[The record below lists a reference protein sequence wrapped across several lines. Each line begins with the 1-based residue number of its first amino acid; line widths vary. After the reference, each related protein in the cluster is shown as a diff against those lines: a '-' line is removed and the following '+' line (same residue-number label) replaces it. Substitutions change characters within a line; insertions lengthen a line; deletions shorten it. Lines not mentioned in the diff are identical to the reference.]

1 MPQYSRLASHLQKIC
16 HLPKPALSMIVFM
29 WLANSEGIV
38 VPKGFRLVVRSILSY
53 LERDKHLT
61 FAVAG
66 GEPVS
71 EDQSDR
77 TRSVVTLSRGMLVGH
92 YRIIEKIGAGGM
104 GEVYLAEDTELNRQV
119 ALKFLSSHLCQDG
132 DCRARFKRE
141 AQAAA
146 KLDHPNIVTV
156 YEVGEFQGRPFFA
169 MQHIEGRSLR
179 EYAPHHELSIPQ
191 VLEIG
196 IQIAEGLQAAHEKG
210 VTHRDIKPANVL
222 IDTHG
227 RARILDFGLA
237 TVAGTDHLTKTGSTL
252 GTIGYMSPE
261 QVRGEQ
267 VDHRTDIFS
276 LGVVLYEL
284 VTGRQPFKGDNEVAT
299 VRNITDEEPE
309 PLARYKTGVTAEQ
322 QRIISK
328 ALAKDKSTRYQH
340 ADELAAD
347 LKSLIGVSQI
357 LTRIPVPKNRSRR
370 LLVGAVAL
378 VLLVAVAFVIFKS
391 NIFTGE
397 KPTSQRKMLA
407 VLPFENLGS
416 ADDEYFADGMTDEIT
431 TSLTRLSGLG
441 IISRT
446 SSMQYKNTEKS
457 LRQIGKELDVDYIL
471 NGTIRWEKK
480 GSESRV
486 RINPQLIKVSGDLCL
501 WANRFDAVL
510 TDVFEVQSTIAQ
522 QVATA
527 LEVTLLQTE
536 QEALSRKIDID
547 PVAYDYYLRG
557 KQYFSITQYQQKE
570 LLLAEKMHLKA
581 INQAPEF
588 AQAYAELGCLYTE
601 MYWDRIDP
609 SPQRL
614 DSAKKMIDVAM
625 RLAPNT
631 PESHQALGW
640 YYYHGLRDYDRAR
653 DEFSRVIEL
662 QPNNT
667 LAMASIAWVQR
678 RQGKLEE
685 AIAGLQTV
693 TKLDPLD
700 AWYKYELGVTYH
712 YSRRYQV
719 AIAQFDKVID
729 LQPNHRWVYIVKSWA
744 FLNQT
749 GETREARGV
758 LDAGRACNG
767 RWPELTWLEV
777 YYDLC
782 DQNYDHALSLMTAP
796 GDVFFPENPDSSDYY
811 YMKGFTLGLMGQRQL
826 AKVYLDSARV
836 LLEIELLATP
846 DAAPLLSSLANVY
859 AGLDQS
865 DKAVQMAKRA
875 VELNPV
881 SSDALSGPGSLQ
893 ALATIYASVGQ
904 QDQAIELC
912 AHLLEIP
919 SNMSANM
926 LRLAPQFDSL
936 RDNPHFQ
943 SLLKKYEKQNAT

>member
-1 MPQYSRLASHLQKIC
+1 M
-16 HLPKPALSMIVFM
+16 
-29 WLANSEGIV
+29 SE
-38 VPKGFRLVVRSILSY
+38 
-53 LERDKHLT
+53 E
-61 FAVAG
+61 
-66 GEPVS
+66 
-71 EDQSDR
+71 QSDGDK
-77 TRSVVTLSRGMLVGH
+77 TRSVVTFSRGMSIDH
-92 YRIIEKIGAGGM
+92 YRIVEKIGAGGM
-104 GEVYLAEDTELNRQV
+104 GEVYLAEDTSLNRKV
-119 ALKFLSSHLCQDG
+119 ALKFLSPHLCQDS

-169 MQHIEGRSLR
+169 MQHIEGQSLR
-179 EYAPHHELSIPQ
+179 EHASHHEMSIPQ

-222 IDTHG
+222 IDLHG

-237 TVAGTDHLTKTGSTL
+237 SVIGAGQLTKTGSTL
-252 GTIGYMSPE
+252 GTVGYMSPE
-261 QVRGEQ
+261 QIRGEQ
-267 VDHRTDIFS
+267 VDPRSDIFS
-276 LGVVLYEL
+276 LGVMLYEMI
-284 VTGRQPFKGDNEVAT
+284 TGRQPFKGDNEMAT
-299 VRNITDEEPE
+299 VRNITDHEPE
-309 PLARYKTGVTAEQ
+309 PLVRYKTGVNTEQ

-328 ALAKDKSTRYQH
+328 ALAKDKGLRYQH
-340 ADELAAD
+340 ADELVAD
-347 LKSLIGVSQI
+347 LKNLMGASQI
-357 LTRIPVPKNRSRR
+357 LTGTPVQKKHLRR
-370 LLVGAVAL
+370 LLVGVAAI
-378 VLLVAVAFVIFKS
+378 VLLVATAYVIFKS
-391 NIFTGE
+391 GIFTG
-397 KPTSQRKMLA
+397 KKTDSQRKMLA

-416 ADDEYFADGMTDEIT
+416 PDDEYFADGMTDEIT
-431 TSLTRLSGLG
+431 TNLTRLSGLG
-441 IISRT
+441 VISRT

-457 LRQIGKELDVDYIL
+457 LRQVGKELDVDYIL

-522 QVATA
+522 QVANA

-536 QEALSRKIDID
+536 QEVLSRKTGVD

-557 KQYFSITQYQQKE
+557 KQYFSIAHYQQTE

-581 INQAPEF
+581 ISQAPKF

-601 MYWDRIDP
+601 MYWDRTDP

-625 RLAPNT
+625 RLAPNI

-640 YYYHGLRDYDRAR
+640 YYYHGLRDYTHAF

-662 QPNNT
+662 QPNNA

-685 AIAGLQTV
+685 AITGLQTV
-693 TKLDPLD
+693 TRLDPLD
-700 AWYKYELGVTYH
+700 AWYKYELGITYH
-712 YSRRYQV
+712 YNRRYQV

-729 LQPNHRWVYIVKSWA
+729 LQPNHRWAYILKSWA
-744 FLNQT
+744 LLNQT

-758 LDAGRACNG
+758 LEAGRACNG

-782 DQNYDHALSLMTAP
+782 DRDYNHALSLMTAP

-811 YMKGFTLGLMGQRQL
+811 YMKGSTLRLMGQGQL
-826 AKVYLDSARV
+826 AKIYLDSARV
-836 LLEIELLATP
+836 LLESELQVTP
-846 DAAPLLSSLANVY
+846 DATSLLSSLAYVY
-859 AGLDQS
+859 AELDQS

-875 VELNPV
+875 VELDPV
-881 SSDALSGPGSLQ
+881 SSDALSGPSALE
-893 ALATIYASVGQ
+893 ALATVYASIGQ
-904 QDQAIELC
+904 QDQAVELC

-919 SNMSANM
+919 SNVSANM
-926 LRLAPQFDSL
+926 LRLAPQFASL
-936 RDNPHFQ
+936 RDNPRFQ
-943 SLLKKYEKQNAT
+943 ALLKKYEREYGT